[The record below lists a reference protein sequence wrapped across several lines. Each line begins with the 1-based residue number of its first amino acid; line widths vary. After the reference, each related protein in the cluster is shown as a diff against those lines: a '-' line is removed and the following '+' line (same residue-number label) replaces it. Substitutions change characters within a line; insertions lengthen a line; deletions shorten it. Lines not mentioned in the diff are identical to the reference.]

1 MWRFPTLFLECLN
14 CNHFIWAYSTQ
25 TTLQRVVLVHPLLS
39 AQIAPLLVTLRL
51 WIENGSWSCL
61 TSPPGPMVYLL
72 HQGPLSR
79 KASSLMEGLSTLPT
93 PFPAGQ
99 GLCAASCH
107 MCSPE
112 PLEVKGSRPQE
123 VNSILQSTRTVS
135 LNGLFSLCGWNRD
148 FQQNSSEAIILPRR
162 KPNY

>member
-1 MWRFPTLFLECLN
+1 MGLLWELKWDVYWGPHPKQALLIVNPVGVMRNRSLDDLCTL
-14 CNHFIWAYSTQ
+14 W
-25 TTLQRVVLVHPLLS
+25 V
-39 AQIAPLLVTLRL
+39 

-61 TSPPGPMVYLL
+61 TSPPGPVVYLL
-72 HQGPLSR
+72 QQGPLSR
-79 KASSLMEGLSTLPT
+79 KASSLMEGLSTLPP

-107 MCSPE
+107 VCSPE

-123 VNSILQSTRTVS
+123 VNSVLQSTRTVS

>member
-1 MWRFPTLFLECLN
+1 MGLLWELKWDVYWGPHPKQALLIVNPAGVMRNRSLDDLCTL
-14 CNHFIWAYSTQ
+14 W
-25 TTLQRVVLVHPLLS
+25 V
-39 AQIAPLLVTLRL
+39 

-135 LNGLFSLCGWNRD
+135 LNGLFSPCGWNRD